1 VCCEAGLA
9 RRGATCEKTST
20 RVGDP
25 VLQCPW
31 GVCWGSQHESGGV
44 GALVWSLCAP
54 LRAATSAALGVAL
67 ALPPLSPRGPSVG
80 GVHSQGLSLDVQ
92 VSVKSSELLLL
103 GKACLESSLKLWQV
117 LRWVPCLVLLSC
129 GDLFPCCLQRSAS
142 EPPRFPSGRAQPNFF
157 QVVYQVVGVT
167 RMTRIQELGGVCCN

>member
-1 VCCEAGLA
+1 MALTLKVCCEAGLGA
-9 RRGATCEKTST
+9 RRYLREDLT

-31 GVCWGSQHESGGV
+31 GVCWGSQHEPGGV

-80 GVHSQGLSLDVQ
+80 GLH
-92 VSVKSSELLLL
+92 
-103 GKACLESSLKLWQV
+103 
-117 LRWVPCLVLLSC
+117 
-129 GDLFPCCLQRSAS
+129 
-142 EPPRFPSGRAQPNFF
+142 
-157 QVVYQVVGVT
+157 
-167 RMTRIQELGGVCCN
+167 